1 MRLGLRV
8 VAAVVALAASAVG
21 FGPQP
26 GSGVAYAACAP
37 EDKIDGSTVEQTR
50 EKIEAAGFRDVRELQ
65 KACDNY
71 WHGKATK
78 DGAQV
83 RVVLSPQGQVQ
94 TEGD

>member
-1 MRLGLRV
+1 MRLSLSV
-8 VAAVVALAASAVG
+8 VAAAAALAAGAVG
-21 FGPQP
+21 FGPPP
-26 GSGVAYAACAP
+26 GSAYAACTP
-37 EDKIDGSTVEQTR
+37 EDRIDSSTVEQTR

-78 DGAQV
+78 EGAQV